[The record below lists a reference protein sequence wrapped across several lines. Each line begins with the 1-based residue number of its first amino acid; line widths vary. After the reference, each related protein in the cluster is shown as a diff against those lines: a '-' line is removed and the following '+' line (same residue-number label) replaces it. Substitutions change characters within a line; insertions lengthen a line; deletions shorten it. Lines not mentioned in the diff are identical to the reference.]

1 MEGVGGGNPQKVT
14 PLARELT
21 RIFNSY
27 NRHSILLKKNLKE
40 TNSFF
45 REIRQNYSNAC
56 ASAASSEAAALE
68 AGQLSCISFP
78 RHEEEF
84 LHARVGSAPYILVL
98 GQDCAARYHLLNCL
112 LGERLLP
119 VYEGGGGCGE
129 GGGCK
134 RRKLCFTHGR
144 QTRLSLALPGQ
155 YELVHQLA
163 AHCGRWDTVPRE
175 DLEIHEECQDP
186 AHRLAELEVTLHH
199 PLLQEAKI
207 MVVPCPSVQPIEE
220 ALEDCLRNVVPI
232 LLYAVNQDQLTPTQ
246 VAELQQVRESLP
258 FPICFVRM
266 PSEPA
271 PESERGAEKP
281 RERDRSALQKQLLS
295 LGFLNSSAGNCSCGA
310 PSQASHLATKPQSTL
325 GESFERLHRLLVPFA
340 RHVLQNLQV
349 EAANL
354 LNAVHCRCL
363 DLFIN
368 QAFDMQRDL
377 QITPRRLEYTRE
389 KEGELFSSLMAIANR
404 KQEEMKE
411 MIIETLSSM
420 KEQLLEDAANLEFT
434 DIIVTPNGE
443 PVTSKDIK
451 SCIHQIQEL
460 IVVRLNQ
467 AVANKLISSVDYL
480 RESFVGTLERCLS
493 SLEKSNMDSSVHNI
507 TSNHL
512 KQILNAAYHVEVTF
526 HSGSSVTRL
535 VWEQIKQ
542 IIQRLTWVNPPA
554 ITAEWKRKVAQDA
567 IESLS
572 AAKLAKSICSQFRTR
587 LNSSHDAFAAS
598 LRQLEE
604 GHTGRLERTEDLW
617 LRVRKDHA
625 PRLAR
630 LSLESRSLRDV
641 LLNGK
646 PKLGRELGRGQYGV
660 VYLCD
665 SWGGHFPCALK
676 SVVPPDDKHWND
688 LALEF
693 HYTRSLPKHERL
705 VDLHGSVIDHT
716 YGGGSSIAV
725 LLIMERL
732 HRDLYTGLK
741 AGLSLKE
748 RLQIALDVVEGIRFL
763 HSQGLL
769 HRDIKLKNVL
779 LDKQNRAKITD
790 LGFCKPE
797 AMMSGS
803 IVGTPIHMAPELF
816 TGQKHI
822 AIETTLSECSTPEKE
837 MAFSL
842 AVFRCIDVAV
852 VVSGKFPSVR
862 LFFPG
867 KYDNSVDVYAF
878 GILFWYLCTGSVKL
892 PEAFEKCASKDQLW
906 NNVKKGAR
914 PERLPSFDEECWQ
927 LMEACWNG
935 DPSQRPLLG
944 IVQPSLQSIMVR
956 LCTTGS
962 DRKSTSL
969 EDST

>member
-1 MEGVGGGNPQKVT
+1 MESSGGTGNAQKLT
-14 PLARELT
+14 PLARELKNT
-21 RIFNSY
+21 CSSY
-27 NRHSILLKKNLKE
+27 NKHAGLLRKNLKE
-40 TNSFF
+40 TNIFF

-56 ASAASSEAAALE
+56 ASAANPGAAALE
-68 AGQLSCISFP
+68 AGIQLNCISFP
-78 RHEEEF
+78 RQEEEH
-84 LHARVGSAPYILVL
+84 LHSIVGSTPYILLL
-98 GQDCAARYHLLNCL
+98 GQDCTARYQLLNCL
-112 LGERLLP
+112 LGERMLP
-119 VYEGGGGCGE
+119 LGAEAGSPCGPQ
-129 GGGCK
+129 GLSCK
-134 RRKLCFTHGR
+134 RRKLCFSHGR

-163 AHCGRWDTVPRE
+163 AHCGRWDTVPRQ
-175 DLEIHEECQDP
+175 DLEIQEECEDP
-186 AHRLAELEVTLHH
+186 AHRLAELEITLHH
-199 PLLQEAKI
+199 SLLQEAKI
-207 MVVPCPSVQPIEE
+207 MVAPCPGVQPIQE
-220 ALEDCLRNVVPI
+220 ALEDLTRNVIPI
-232 LLYAVNQDQLTPTQ
+232 ILYALSQDALS
-246 VAELQQVRESLP
+246 AEQTSELRKVREVLP
-258 FPICFVRM
+258 RFPVCFIRM
-266 PSEPA
+266 PSSSSSSSSSPCLTPDA
-271 PESERGAEKP
+271 SPESRRTGDHERNCP
-281 RERDRSALQKQLLS
+281 QRSALHNQLTA
-295 LGFLNSSAGNCSCGA
+295 LGFLHTPSSPPTENSSSVVGVGGGPTMLGST
-310 PSQASHLATKPQSTL
+310 PVPQSML
-325 GESFERLHRLLVPFA
+325 GESFERLHRVMGPFA
-340 RHVLQNLQV
+340 KLVLQSQQV

-389 KEGELFSSLMAIANR
+389 KEGELYHSLMCIANR

-411 MIIETLSSM
+411 MIVETLSSM

-434 DIIVTPNGE
+434 DVIVTPNGE
-443 PVTSKDIK
+443 PIATKDIK
-451 SCIHQIQEL
+451 ACIQQIQEL

-467 AVANKLISSVDYL
+467 AVANKLISSVNYL
-480 RESFVGTLERCLS
+480 RESFVGTLERCLN
-493 SLEKSNMDSSVHNI
+493 SLEKSTIDASVHNV

-526 HSGSSVTRL
+526 QAGSSVTRL

-542 IIQRLTWVNPPA
+542 IIQRITLVNPPA

-587 LNSSHDAFAAS
+587 LNSSHEAFAAS

-641 LLNGK
+641 LLHGK
-646 PKLGRELGRGQYGV
+646 PKLGKELGRGQYGV
-660 VYLCD
+660 VYYCD
-665 SWGGHFPCALK
+665 SWGGKYPCALK

-693 HYTRSLPKHERL
+693 HYTRSLPRHDRL

-716 YGGGSSIAV
+716 YSGGSSIAV

-732 HRDLYTGLK
+732 HKDLYTGLK

-763 HSQGLL
+763 HGQGLV

-816 TGQKHI
+816 TG
-822 AIETTLSECSTPEKE
+822 
-837 MAFSL
+837 
-842 AVFRCIDVAV
+842 
-852 VVSGKFPSVR
+852 
-862 LFFPG
+862 

-878 GILFWYLCTGSVKL
+878 GILFWYLCSGSVKL
-892 PEAFEKCASKDQLW
+892 PEAFEKCSSKDQLW
-906 NNVKKGAR
+906 NNVKRGSR
-914 PERLPSFDEECWQ
+914 PERLAIFDEECWQ

-935 DPSQRPLLG
+935 DALQRPLLG
-944 IVQPSLQSIMVR
+944 IVQPGLYRIMVR
-956 LCTTGS
+956 MCNLS
-962 DRKSTSL
+962 PERTSSSL
-969 EDST
+969 DDSN

>member
-1 MEGVGGGNPQKVT
+1 MS

-27 NRHSILLKKNLKE
+27 NKHTIQLKKILKE
-40 TNSFF
+40 TNIFF

-56 ASAASSEAAALE
+56 ASVSTEAAALE
-68 AGQLSCISFP
+68 AGQLHCISFP
-78 RHEEEF
+78 GPEEEF
-84 LHARVGSAPYILVL
+84 LHNTVGAAPYILVL
-98 GQDCAARYHLLNCL
+98 GQDCAARYQLLNCL

-119 VYEGGGGCGE
+119 LGPEAGEACGGVQGSV
-129 GGGCK
+129 CK

-175 DLEIHEECQDP
+175 DLEIQEECEDP

-207 MVVPCPSVQPIEE
+207 MVVPCPSVQPIDE
-220 ALEDCLRNVVPI
+220 ALEDCTRNVVPI
-232 LLYAVNQDQLTPTQ
+232 ILYALSQDALSAEQA
-246 VAELQQVRESLP
+246 AELRRVQDMLP
-258 FPICFVRM
+258 FPVCFLRVAT
-266 PSEPA
+266 PPEASPEPGRRGDK
-271 PESERGAEKP
+271 EREK
-281 RERDRSALQKQLLS
+281 SALYRQLLS
-295 LGFLNSSAGNCSCGA
+295 LGFLSAPVGNCSCGA
-310 PSQASHLATKPQSTL
+310 PTQAPQSML
-325 GESFERLHRLLVPFA
+325 GEAFDRLQRLLVPFA
-340 RHVLQNLQV
+340 RNVLHSKQV
-349 EAANL
+349 EAASR
-354 LNAVHCRCL
+354 LNEVHCRCL

-389 KEGELFSSLMAIANR
+389 KEGELFTSLMAIASR

-411 MIIETLSSM
+411 MIVETLSSM

-434 DIIVTPNGE
+434 DVIVTNNGE

-451 SCIHQIQEL
+451 SCIQQIQEL
-460 IVVRLNQ
+460 IVVGLNQ

-493 SLEKSNMDSSVHNI
+493 SLEKSHMESSVHNI

-542 IIQRLTWVNPPA
+542 IIQRITFVNPPS
-554 ITAEWKRKVAQDA
+554 ITPEWKRRVAQDA

-641 LLNGK
+641 LLHGK

-660 VYLCD
+660 VYLCE
-665 SWGGHFPCALK
+665 SWGGRYPCALK

-693 HYTRSLPKHERL
+693 HYTRTLPKHERL
-705 VDLHGSVIDHT
+705 VDMHGSVIDHT

-725 LLIMERL
+725 LLIMEKL

-741 AGLSLKE
+741 AGLSLRE

-816 TGQKHI
+816 TG
-822 AIETTLSECSTPEKE
+822 
-837 MAFSL
+837 
-842 AVFRCIDVAV
+842 
-852 VVSGKFPSVR
+852 
-862 LFFPG
+862 

-892 PEAFEKCASKDQLW
+892 PEAFEKCSSKDQLW

-914 PERLPSFDEECWQ
+914 PERVPSFDEECWQ

-944 IVQPSLQSIMVR
+944 IVEPSLQSIMVR
-956 LCTTGS
+956 LCS
-962 DRKSTSL
+962 CALDQKSSSL
-969 EDST
+969 EDSN